1 MASNNCIPS
10 LIDTFMCVLKEKYL
24 KEFLTRVVL
33 IVLVFFFIFVFFSL
47 SFYLSLHRD
56 SLLYLC
62 ACTDI
67 HSNALFLL
75 HVPNCDL

>member
-33 IVLVFFFIFVFFSL
+33 IVLVFFLIFVFFSL

-67 HSNALFLL
+67 HSNGLFLL

>member
-24 KEFLTRVVL
+24 KEFLTYSNLL
-33 IVLVFFFIFVFFSL
+33 IGIFFMFVFFSL

-56 SLLYLC
+56 SLLYLR